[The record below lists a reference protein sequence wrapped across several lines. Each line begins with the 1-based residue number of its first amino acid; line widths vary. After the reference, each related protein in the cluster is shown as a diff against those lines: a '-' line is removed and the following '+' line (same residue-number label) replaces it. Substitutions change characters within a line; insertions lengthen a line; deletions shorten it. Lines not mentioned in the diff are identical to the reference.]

1 MNSCDRSF
9 TSAAT
14 TPMAMASMEPKRTV
28 SRRASSL
35 MSWISLI
42 SSSLKQW
49 SVAREPW
56 LVVTDH
62 WPLII
67 TAQQESQFVQVVLRG
82 EFVINQS
89 SLGVRQ
95 HFGLRDRH
103 ARLGQVFHKRMGIK
117 TDCAHLLR

>member
-1 MNSCDRSF
+1 
-9 TSAAT
+9 
-14 TPMAMASMEPKRTV
+14 MELKRVV

-35 MSWISLI
+35 MSWDSLI
-42 SSSLKQW
+42 SSSLGLVSNSLRQW

-56 LVVTDH
+56 PVVTDH

-67 TAQQESQFVQVVLRG
+67 TAQQGSQFVQVVLHG

-103 ARLGQVFHKRMGIK
+103 ARLGQVLHKRMGIK

>member
-1 MNSCDRSF
+1 
-9 TSAAT
+9 
-14 TPMAMASMEPKRTV
+14 MEPKRTV

-56 LVVTDH
+56 PVVTDH

-95 HFGLRDRH
+95 HFGLCYRP
-103 ARLGQVFHKRMGIK
+103 ARLGQVLHKRTVSKLIVLIFFVEAL
-117 TDCAHLLR
+117 TWRT